1 MQPDQ
6 YKFQMA
12 IHDFQSARQ
21 RAAIQEILA
30 RVTGKSTQLLSYEDV
45 AQKLKLHAR
54 TERGVQHIPLDAIIG
69 SVGRNTDFTRTFL
82 PRHAGDQQ
90 RWANVKAV
98 FMDINSGKS
107 LPPIEVY
114 KVGEVYFVVDG
125 NHRVSIAKQ
134 EGLTTIEARVIE
146 FKTDIKLTPDVQ
158 PDDLI
163 IKAEY
168 VEFLDATRIHETRP
182 NVDLSV
188 TTCCQYGKLL
198 EQIHVTQYLLQE
210 ETKQDASPT
219 GTVSLQ
225 DAAASWYDTTYI
237 PLAEA
242 IRDRG
247 LLHWF
252 PGRTITDLYIWI
264 AENRAALEKEQGWEI
279 ESDIAA
285 TDLILERSVLS
296 EPGSWRKARI
306 STRYTDH
313 LFMDVLVPLSGNAE
327 SWDSLEQAI
336 LIAKREEAKIHGL
349 HIVDSK
355 EKIESPSA
363 LAVQTQFNQICA
375 DANVDG
381 KLFIETGDVTKK
393 ICERATITDLI
404 VLKIVH
410 PPMGGLA
417 SLSSPFRTIIL
428 NSSRPVLGV
437 PTKATPFQRALLAY
451 DGSDQSKEALF
462 VATYLAEI
470 WKTELLV
477 FTAWDGTKVKTD
489 AQEHVR
495 KYLDIHEVEAEYI
508 ISEHG
513 AMDYLKQTA
522 EERAVDLVLMGSH
535 GGSTLQQVFIGS
547 ALDYMLRESKV
558 PTFICR

>member
-168 VEFLDATRIHETRP
+168 VEFLDITRIHEARP

-188 TTCCQYGKLL
+188 TTCCQYDKLL
-198 EQIHVTQYLLQE
+198 EQIHVTQYVLQE
-210 ETKQDASPT
+210 ETKRDVP
-219 GTVSLQ
+219 LQ
-225 DAAASWYDTTYI
+225 DAAVSWYDTTYI

-285 TDLILERSVLS
+285 TDLIMERSVLS

-313 LFMDVLVPLSGNAE
+313 LFMDILVPLSGDAE
-327 SWDSLEQAI
+327 SWDALEQAI
-336 LIAKREEAKIHGL
+336 LIARREGAKIHGL

-355 EKIESPSA
+355 EKIESPTA
-363 LAVQTQFNQICA
+363 LAVQTRFNQVCA
-375 DANVDG
+375 DAGVDG
-381 KLFIETGDVTKK
+381 KLIIEMGDITTR
-393 ICERATITDLI
+393 ICERATMTDLI

-451 DGSDQSKEALF
+451 DGTDRSKEALF

-477 FTAWDGTKVKTD
+477 FTALDRNRVQAD
-489 AQEHVR
+489 AQDYVR

-508 ISEHG
+508 LSEHG
-513 AMDYLKQTA
+513 AMDFLKQTV
-522 EERAVDLVLMGSH
+522 EERNADLVLMGSH
-535 GGSTLQQVFIGS
+535 GGSVLEQVFVGS
-547 ALDYMLRESKV
+547 ALDYMLRESKL

>member
-1 MQPDQ
+1 MAPDAHQ
-6 YKFQMA
+6 FKYQMA

-21 RAAIQEILA
+21 RGAVQEILA
-30 RVTGKSTQLLSYEDV
+30 RLTGKSTQLLSYEDV
-45 AQKLKLHAR
+45 AEKLKLRAR
-54 TERGVQHIPLDAIIG
+54 TERGVQHIPLAAIVG

-98 FMDINSGKS
+98 FMDINSGTS

-146 FKTDIKLTPDVQ
+146 FKTDITLTPDVQ

-168 VEFLDATRIHETRP
+168 VEFLDTTRIHEARP

-188 TTCCQYGKLL
+188 TTCCQYDKLL

-210 ETKQDASPT
+210 ETKRDVP
-219 GTVSLQ
+219 LQ

-285 TDLILERSVLS
+285 TDLIMERSVLS

-313 LFMDVLVPLSGNAE
+313 LFMDILVPLSGDAE
-327 SWDSLEQAI
+327 SWDALEQAI

-355 EKIESPSA
+355 EKIESPNS

-381 KLFIETGDVTKK
+381 KLFIEAGDITKK
-393 ICERATITDLI
+393 ICDRATMTDLI

-410 PPMGGLA
+410 PPQGGLA

-437 PTKATPFQRALLAY
+437 PAQATPFQRALLAY

-489 AQEHVR
+489 TQEHVR
-495 KYLDIHEVEAEYI
+495 KYLDIHEVAAEYI

-513 AMDYLKQTA
+513 AMDALKQTA
-522 EERAVDLVLMGSH
+522 EEHNADLVLMGSH
-535 GGSTLQQVFIGS
+535 GGSTLQQVFNGS

>member
-1 MQPDQ
+1 MAPDAHQ
-6 YKFQMA
+6 FKYQMA

-21 RAAIQEILA
+21 RGAVQEILA
-30 RVTGKSTQLLSYEDV
+30 RLTGKSTQLLSYDDV
-45 AQKLKLHAR
+45 AEKLKLRAR
-54 TERGVQHIPLDAIIG
+54 TERGVQHIPLAAIVC

-98 FMDINSGKS
+98 FMDINSGSS

-146 FKTDIKLTPDVQ
+146 FKTDITLTPDVQ

-168 VEFLDATRIHETRP
+168 VEFLDTTRIHEARP

-188 TTCCQYGKLL
+188 TTCCQYDKLL

-210 ETKQDASPT
+210 ETKRDVP
-219 GTVSLQ
+219 LQ

-285 TDLILERSVLS
+285 TDLIMERSVLS

-313 LFMDVLVPLSGNAE
+313 LFMDILVPLSGDAE
-327 SWDSLEQAI
+327 SWDALEQAI

-355 EKIESPSA
+355 EKIESPNS

-381 KLFIETGDVTKK
+381 KLFIEAGDITKK
-393 ICERATITDLI
+393 ICDRATMTDLI

-410 PPMGGLA
+410 PPQGGLA

-437 PTKATPFQRALLAY
+437 PAQATPFQRALLAY

-489 AQEHVR
+489 TQEHVR
-495 KYLDIHEVEAEYI
+495 KYLDIHEVAAEYI

-513 AMDYLKQTA
+513 AMDALKQTA
-522 EERAVDLVLMGSH
+522 EEHNADLVLMGSH
-535 GGSTLQQVFIGS
+535 GGSTLQQVFNGS